1 MDITARQVQIL
12 KAIIEEYINT
22 ADPVG
27 SQALEKKYTLG
38 ISPATIRNEMAELT
52 DKGFLKQPHTS
63 AGRIPTSV
71 ALRFYLD
78 NLMQEKKLSV
88 ADEVSSK
95 EQVWDS
101 RFNFDKLLRQSTLAL
116 AARTHAMSI
125 AATDTGDIYSAGAAN
140 ILEMPEF
147 FDIDVTKTVLSLLDQ
162 QVRLHQLFFEK
173 NFGTDVVHVVFGGDL
188 GWAYFEPVGI
198 AFTRFST
205 GSGKKGTLAV
215 VGPCRLNFPYVI
227 PTLKYF
233 SNLITD
239 MSAGW

>member
-1 MDITARQVQIL
+1 MDISARQVQIL

-27 SQALEKKYTLG
+27 SQVLEKKYTLG

-52 DKGFLKQPHTS
+52 EKGFLKQPHTS

-71 ALRFYLD
+71 ALRFYID

-88 ADEVSSK
+88 ADEASAK
-95 EQVWDS
+95 QQVWDC

-116 AARTHAMSI
+116 ADRTHSMSI
-125 AATDTGDIYSAGAAN
+125 ATTDTGDIYSAGAAN
-140 ILEMPEF
+140 ILAMPEF
-147 FDIDVTKTVLSLLDQ
+147 FDIDVTRTVLQLLDQ
-162 QVRLHQLFFEK
+162 HVRLQELFVDK
-173 NFGTDVVHVVFGGDL
+173 SFGTDIVHVVFGADL

-198 AFTRFST
+198 AFTRFYT
-205 GSGKKGTLAV
+205 PSGKNGTLAV
-215 VGPCRLNFPYVI
+215 VGPSRLDFPYVI

-239 MSAGW
+239 MSQ